1 MYYNKEQESKKQY
14 GIIYLLAFYLGL
26 VILII
31 TAFIPIIQC
40 NIFATEIKLNA
51 FQILSE
57 YGFQSE
63 RTNLLANFISYV
75 PLMIF
80 TVAVWE
86 FISTTCSL
94 SKTILPRIANY
105 ECINTFLKKARAN
118 IWYSIIYVV
127 AAWLLILIEETNW
140 NFSALV
146 SGNSLFITMTYI
158 PLILQILLYFVVS
171 MLKPTEDRNV
181 SFTKTSKHV
190 KNNSSKDY
198 VDDSRIVD
206 ILMKYKELLD
216 SGIITQEEYNQKK
229 QEIWRN
235 EDEK

>member
-1 MYYNKEQESKKQY
+1 MSTS
-14 GIIYLLAFYLGL
+14 AF
-26 VILII
+26 
-31 TAFIPIIQC
+31 FIP
-40 NIFATEIKLNA
+40 
-51 FQILSE
+51 
-57 YGFQSE
+57 
-63 RTNLLANFISYV
+63 
-75 PLMIF
+75 
-80 TVAVWE
+80 
-86 FISTTCSL
+86 
-94 SKTILPRIANY
+94 
-105 ECINTFLKKARAN
+105 FLKKARAN